1 MGRYIGKTISLYY
14 FTLIRAFRFS
24 YCVEQEYKEAS
35 SLVLKSARR
44 KKSELRQKK
53 VNSVISELGMYEGIN
68 GPEMMNR
75 FARRAMRSKKAFNQM
90 LDKVTRHAFN
100 QLDPG
105 L

>member
-1 MGRYIGKTISLYY
+1 MPLHKFI
-14 FTLIRAFRFS
+14 FLIFLTD
-24 YCVEQEYKEAS
+24 QEYKEAS
-35 SLVLKSARR
+35 SLLLKNARR

-53 VNSVISELGMYEGIN
+53 VDSIISELGMYQN
-68 GPEMMNR
+68 VNAPEMMNR

-100 QLDPG
+100 QLDPA